1 MPRRPRNAPGG
12 LVYHALNRAN
22 GRGSLFHKDGDYA
35 AFERI
40 LEEAARRFPGVGVL
54 GYCLMPN
61 HWHLVLWPQKDG
73 ELSAFVR
80 WLTVT
85 HAQRYHAH
93 YHSVGR
99 GHVYQG
105 RFKSFP
111 VQTDEH
117 LLVLLRYVEAKA
129 LKAKLVGKAQ
139 AWRWGSL
146 WRRLKGSKKERAMLA
161 AWPVARPRDWVEMVN
176 RPPPEAQAKR
186 VEESVERSRPLGDDA
201 WTARTAARLGL
212 DWTLRPWGRPP
223 KPKGPQRS
231 K

>member
-22 GRGSLFHKDGDYA
+22 GRGSLFHKEQDYA

-40 LEEAARRFPGVGVL
+40 LEEAAQRHPGVRVL
-54 GYCLMPN
+54 GWCLMPN
-61 HWHLVLWPQKDG
+61 HWHLVLWPKKDG
-73 ELSAFVR
+73 ELSSFVR

-93 YHSVGR
+93 HHSTGR

-111 VQTDEH
+111 VQADEH
-117 LLVLLRYVEAKA
+117 LLVLLRYVEANPV
-129 LKAKLVGKAQ
+129 KAKLVAKAQ
-139 AWRWGSL
+139 AWRWCSL
-146 WRRLKGSKKERAMLA
+146 WRRLKGDRKERALLA
-161 AWPVARPRDWVEMVN
+161 DWPVPRPRDWVEAVN
-176 RPPPEAQAKR
+176 RPPAEAEARR
-186 VEESVERSRPLGDDA
+186 VKESLERSRPLGDDA
-201 WTARTAARLGL
+201 WTARTAAKLGL
-212 DWTLRPWGRPP
+212 DWTLRPRGRPP
-223 KPKGPQRS
+223 KAKPKGR